1 MICIL
6 ALCSHDNPA
15 PQKLTRMKHG
25 YGEFN
30 VAEMSGTLSHVLAA
44 RRTSVGTIDTA
55 ELGVVETLLAWPLA
69 LLIHGLWVLD
79 VANTH
84 VLGLFRREESKL
96 DLLHRLQRRLRVR
109 EAGCGRHGCDGSLI
123 LARLALELLSKQEFS
138 YQKHL
143 VKRATRVRCSSLQS
157 PLLKSRCC
165 SSAAACVH
173 PFDTAQSA

>member
-1 MICIL
+1 MYVL
-6 ALCSHDNPA
+6 ALRSHDNPA
-15 PQKLTRMKHG
+15 SQKLTRMKHG

-30 VAEMSGTLSHVLAA
+30 VAEMSGTLSHVLTA

-69 LLIHGLWVLD
+69 LLVHSLWVLD

-84 VLGLFRREESKL
+84 VLRLLRREETKL

-109 EAGCGRHGCDGSLI
+109 EAGCGRHGCDGSLVP
-123 LARLALELLSKQEFS
+123 ARLALELLSKEEVP

-143 VKRATRVRCSSLQS
+143 VQRATRVCCSSLHS
-157 PLLKSRCC
+157 LLLSSRCC
-165 SSAAACVH
+165 TSAAACVH